1 MCGGKLILHKRDRKG
16 HLHHIAD
23 PGGQEGAKAMNM
35 ICVDDEPLAVEYTL
49 KQCGQLPE
57 IDRAEGF
64 TNAESALTYLREHSA
79 DIALLDINM
88 PDIDG
93 ITLAAQIKQLH
104 PQMAI
109 LFLTAYKQYAFDAYA
124 VHPAGYLL
132 KPVSLEKL
140 AEEVAYIHGARH
152 SAALSHIHVKTFG
165 YFDVYVGDKPISF
178 RLAKS
183 KEILAYLVDKQGNGV
198 TRPDLFAAIWEDQLY
213 DRRMQKQLDVYIRSL
228 RDTLREYGAEQI
240 MEIEKGVLRVKPDTF
255 SCDAYLFFLGDADTI
270 NAYRGEYMSS
280 YSWASMTE
288 GILSWRITD
297 ENKDY

>member
-1 MCGGKLILHKRDRKG
+1 
-16 HLHHIAD
+16 
-23 PGGQEGAKAMNM
+23 MNV

-57 IDRAEGF
+57 IDRTEGF
-64 TNAESALTYLREHSA
+64 TDAESALTYLREHSA

-88 PDIDG
+88 PDING

-124 VHPAGYLL
+124 VHPADYLL
-132 KPVSLEKL
+132 KPVSLKKL

-213 DRRMQKQLDVYIRSL
+213 DRKMQKQLDVYIRSL

-255 SCDAYLFFLGDADTI
+255 SCDAYLFFSGDADTI

-288 GILSWRITD
+288 GILSWRIHQT
-297 ENKDY
+297 